1 MTYKEIF
8 KTKCLPGI
16 KKNTDFNGLGSSNTH
31 LNNKIYLSIGT
42 PEQSSQEIAIL
53 AQDKNSMFGKILEI
67 DKMMLRKNWKHNK
80 VQKESWMEK
89 MMKLKIK
96 EIKK

>member
-1 MTYKEIF
+1 MENGKEIF

-42 PEQSSQEIAIL
+42 PEQSSQKIAIL

-67 DKMMLRKNWKHNK
+67 DKNDFGNASQFFQNAYFRNNNFWKKHFFKNG
-80 VQKESWMEK
+80 
-89 MMKLKIK
+89 L
-96 EIKK
+96 